1 MLQLLAASILLLV
14 PMGPVRPHD
23 QLRIRAL
30 RRAAT
35 PGCCASNA
43 AEQAQAGFFRKQKAA
58 KGVEAF
64 SNTLW
69 SVLMN
74 VKDSGNVLFT
84 VHLLDDFRC
93 RFSDGDK
100 YGEWQCEED
109 YVVVEKPK
117 GLYNETLYLSAL
129 HPSPIPAAR
138 CRALS
143 YRCLVAGA
151 KLQLPTEEQPRTRL
165 VDGLVQRSFPIEGT
179 QGEVELRGAGS
190 FRAHEQIDIPD
201 GED

>member
-1 MLQLLAASILLLV
+1 MLQLLTASLFLLV
-14 PMGPVRPHD
+14 PMGPSQPHD
-23 QLRIRAL
+23 RLQRRAL
-30 RRAAT
+30 RRAT
-35 PGCCASNA
+35 PVPGCCASNA
-43 AEQAQAGFFRKQKAA
+43 AEQAQSGFFRKQKAA

-109 YVVVEKPK
+109 YVVMEKPQ
-117 GLYNETLYLSAL
+117 GLYNETLYLS
-129 HPSPIPAAR
+129 
-138 CRALS
+138 
-143 YRCLVAGA
+143 A

-165 VDGLVQRSFPIEGT
+165 VDGLVQRSFPIEGR
-179 QGEVELRGAGS
+179 QDEVELKGAGS
-190 FRAHEQIDIPD
+190 FRAHEQIDVPGD
-201 GED
+201 DDD

>member
-1 MLQLLAASILLLV
+1 MLQLLTASLFLLV
-14 PMGPVRPHD
+14 PMGPSQPHD
-23 QLRIRAL
+23 RLQRRAL
-30 RRAAT
+30 RRAT
-35 PGCCASNA
+35 PVPGCCASNA
-43 AEQAQAGFFRKQKAA
+43 AEQAQSGFFRKQKAA

-109 YVVVEKPK
+109 YVVMEKPQ
-117 GLYNETLYLSAL
+117 GLYNETLYLSELRHPTQL
-129 HPSPIPAAR
+129 HHPTPRPELSLTTLAHVARQVRSCSFRLRSSRGRGSSTAWCRGRSPS
-138 CRALS
+138 RA
-143 YRCLVAGA
+143 G
-151 KLQLPTEEQPRTRL
+151 RTRW
-165 VDGLVQRSFPIEGT
+165 S
-179 QGEVELRGAGS
+179 
-190 FRAHEQIDIPD
+190 
-201 GED
+201 